1 MDDMK
6 YMSAALEE
14 ARKAA
19 AAGETPVGCVI
30 VNGEGRIIAA
40 AHTRTEEL
48 RDATRH
54 AELEAIRA
62 AGDRR
67 LEDCALYVTMEPC
80 PMCAG
85 ACLHFRIGAVAFG
98 AFDEKCGAFGSKT
111 DLGNGTYGP
120 EIPVVG
126 GIMREKC
133 ASLLTE
139 FFKKLR

>member
-40 AHTRTEEL
+40 AHNRTEEL

-85 ACLHFRIGAVAFG
+85 AIMLSRVGRVIFG
-98 AFDEKCGAFGSKT
+98 ARDPRMGSCGSVINLFMENYGRSPAVRGGVMEKEC
-111 DLGNGTYGP
+111 
-120 EIPVVG
+120 G
-126 GIMREKC
+126 GIL
-133 ASLLTE
+133 SD
-139 FFKKLR
+139 FFAKLR